1 MFQSI
6 RDLIEK
12 TTAMV
17 SVHPFSS
24 GFLAGLAAAFAILLF
39 LLLLCL
45 VFRPRGLRSI
55 RIPSENG
62 ELRIDAKAVQD
73 AIRSLAGGFPAFD
86 VRRIGL
92 YGKQEAVEIR
102 IGVDF
107 IGGDRSVS
115 EFAEQFRAAVARLT
129 TETFGMATPARIHIE
144 ILRSLAD
151 VPAVSAEPVTSS
163 SGLSGGNGEETSAS
177 GSGQSC

>member
-17 SVHPFSS
+17 SDHPFSC

-45 VFRPRGLRSI
+45 IFRPRGLRRI

-62 ELRIDAKAVQD
+62 ELRIDARAVQD
-73 AIRSLAGGFPAFD
+73 AVRSLAGRFPAFD

-102 IGVDF
+102 IAVDF
-107 IGGDRSVS
+107 NGGDKSVS
-115 EFAEQFRAAVARLT
+115 ELAGQFRAAVARLT
-129 TETFGMATPARIHIE
+129 TETFGMAEPARIHIE

-151 VPAVSAEPVTSS
+151 VPAVSAESGISS
-163 SGLSGGNGEETSAS
+163 DGETSAS
-177 GSGQSC
+177 DPGQSC